1 MTLIAQQVLSL
12 FGAVPLQDVLGHPN
26 LRVFVTH
33 CGVHSMWEAAFHGV
47 PVVAVPFQFEQVK
60 FGLCRG
66 LHHKSQ
72 CEET

>member
-12 FGAVPLQDVLGHPN
+12 VLCALQDVLGHPN
-26 LRVFVTH
+26 LRVFMTH